1 MAVSRKK
8 KARLG
13 RPRTL
18 GPKVR
23 PPKPAALSLPP
34 APGDETPQEAS
45 STTPQKWT
53 ERPPEGHPDR
63 SWYLPDNSKVRP
75 VALQIIAMRLAGQD
89 DAAIAAALNISVNSI
104 SPYVYRATKNGWLD
118 IDYDPKQRLQ
128 LQTMHKVVQELEA
141 GLEDSVRMSSGMKVR
156 TAVALKI
163 AEGTV
168 FKQFGEAQGERQA
181 STIVAVQVVMPD
193 GPRQTI
199 REETTGGTPAY
210 IDAEPVEAVHGV

>member
-8 KARLG
+8 KGRRG

-18 GPKVR
+18 GPK
-23 PPKPAALSLPP
+23 PKTPTSVALSLPP
-34 APGDETPQEAS
+34 TPLAETPQVAS
-45 STTPQKWT
+45 DSTPIKWT

-75 VALQIIAMRLAGQD
+75 VAMQIIAMRLSGQD
-89 DAAIAAALNISVNSI
+89 DATIAKALNISEKSI

-118 IDYDPKQRLQ
+118 IDYDPKERLQ
-128 LQTMHKVVQELEA
+128 LQVMHKVVRNLEE
-141 GLEDSVRMSSGMKVR
+141 GLDNRRHLATGMPVR
-156 TAVALKI
+156 THVALKI

-168 FKQFGEAQGERQA
+168 FKQFGEQQQAQA
-181 STIVAVQVVMPD
+181 PTTVVAVQVVMPD

-199 REETTGGTPAY
+199 RAETTGGTPAY
-210 IDAEPVEAVHGV
+210 QDAEVVEN